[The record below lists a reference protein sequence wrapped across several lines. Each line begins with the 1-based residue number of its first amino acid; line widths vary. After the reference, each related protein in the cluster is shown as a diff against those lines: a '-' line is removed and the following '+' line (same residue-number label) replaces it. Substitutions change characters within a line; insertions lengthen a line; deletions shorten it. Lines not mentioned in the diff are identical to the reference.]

1 MKAGDMK
8 AGDMKVG
15 DVKVGGISMGDT
27 NAGAIGSKVS
37 RAAVVVSV
45 AAVLGLTAACG
56 GGGDESKDAQAKPT
70 SVGSASAGDGQDAK
84 GGGKA
89 ALTEAQLKEAALTK
103 GDVKGYKIADMPA
116 DEMSGVPVPA
126 KPAAC
131 QPLANMFEFTSDP
144 QPKARAGRTVTSEDD
159 LSASVVSLA
168 LAAHEQSDAEKAMAD
183 LRTATETCD
192 GYEHVGNTYTAV
204 ESRPAPKQGDEAV
217 AYKLKADI
225 EGAKIPMS
233 FTVVRSGSTLIG
245 FYSMNML
252 DADKAEVPDEI
263 LDAQVAKLEKA
274 AG

>member
-1 MKAGDMK
+1 
-8 AGDMKVG
+8 MKVG
-15 DVKVGGISMGDT
+15 DVKAGDVNVGHVNVGHVR
-27 NAGAIGSKVS
+27 SKVS
-37 RAAVVVSV
+37 RAAVAVSV

-56 GGGDESKDAQAKPT
+56 GGGDESKDGNTKPST
-70 SVGSASAGDGQDAK
+70 DGTASAGDAKDGQDGK

-103 GDVKGYKIADMPA
+103 GDVKGYKIAGMPAEDMP
-116 DEMSGVPVPA
+116 GVPVPA

-131 QPLANMFEFTSDP
+131 QPLANMFNFTSDP
-144 QPKARAGRTVTSEDD
+144 QPKARAGRTVTSENK

-168 LAAHEQSDAEKAMAD
+168 LAAHEQSDAEKVMAD
-183 LRTATETCD
+183 LRTATENCD
-192 GYEHVGNTYTAV
+192 GYEHVGNTYTGV
-204 ESRPAPKQGDEAV
+204 EALPAPKQGDEAV

-245 FYSMNML
+245 FYSTNML

-263 LDAQVAKLEKA
+263 LDAQVAKVEKV